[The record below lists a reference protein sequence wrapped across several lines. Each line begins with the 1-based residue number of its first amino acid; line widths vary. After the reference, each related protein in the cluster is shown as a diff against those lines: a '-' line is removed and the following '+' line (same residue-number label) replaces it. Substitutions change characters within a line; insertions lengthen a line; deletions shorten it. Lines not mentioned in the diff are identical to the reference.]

1 MKKLLSL
8 ILCFVLCLSL
18 FACNDEE
25 AASAQET
32 TEASGEKSTL
42 INGET
47 KKTTHYTNPY
57 PSPTPTVPKP
67 EDEKLPEYDE
77 GIICSWGDYYCI
89 DSYERFFFHLSDKAN
104 SQNSIIQDEK
114 SKYSEEYERFVDELT
129 AKEHIETPHVD
140 GKRMSLRGRGHDI
153 ALFSSEYYDL
163 PCVMYSCSS
172 AWGNVQIAVFYPHTE
187 EWKNFSGD
195 TSISGI
201 IIFLNTKYDKWVA
214 QEHVYQKE
222 IKLSDR
228 TVTAFFDEFE
238 ERGETHIFVCYDS
251 SLIIFRV
258 KQSVYNNNF
267 IDFFEHFSMQ

>member
-8 ILCFVLCLSL
+8 ILCLILCFSLLS
-18 FACNDEE
+18 CNNQAENDTKQSKNTTNTSGSTS
-25 AASAQET
+25 AST
-32 TEASGEKSTL
+32 SDTKITEPK
-42 INGET
+42 
-47 KKTTHYTNPY
+47 H
-57 PSPTPTVPKP
+57 TVPNKSNINT
-67 EDEKLPEYDE
+67 DLLKYDE
-77 GIICSWGDYYCI
+77 GIICSWGDYYSF
-89 DSYERFFFHLSDKAN
+89 DSYERFFSHLSDNAN
-104 SQNSIIQDEK
+104 PQNSIIQDEK
-114 SKYSEEYERFVDELT
+114 SKYSEKYERFVDELT

-140 GKRMSLRGRGHDI
+140 GKRMSLRGEHDI
-153 ALFSSEYYDL
+153 TLFSSEYYDL

-187 EWKNFSGD
+187 EWENFSGD

-201 IIFLNTKYDKWVA
+201 ISFLNTKYDKWVA